1 MVHGDSVAHGDG
13 GKFERCA
20 AGHADAG
27 LDRFGDLIE
36 VHVAGNHLAG
46 GVDDADDGA
55 VDFFLCQAERVEQR
69 PVGGFFEPLFHE

>member
-1 MVHGDSVAHGDG
+1 MVHGDTVAHGDG
-13 GKFERCA
+13 GKFERSA